1 MGVLDELGMTK
12 EALREEVAEVDP
24 PRGLRR
30 APERPGSG
38 LGDMSW
44 RHEMGMTQEE
54 AVEAVVS
61 GRFRPSGSGDASA
74 ALEAA
79 RRFRADADAALA
91 EADRAGSR
99 WPAEHGDAL
108 MELADDLVREATGIR
123 TSRRPTGAFAEFMGL
138 A

>member
-12 EALREEVAEVDP
+12 EALREEIAEVDP

-30 APERPGSG
+30 TSERPGSG

-44 RHEMGMTQEE
+44 RHEMGMTQED
-54 AVEAVVS
+54 AVEAVAS
-61 GRFRPSGSGDASA
+61 GRFRPSGGGDPSA

-79 RRFRADADAALA
+79 RRFRAEADAALA

-99 WPAEHGDAL
+99 WPAAHGDAL
-108 MELADDLVREATGIR
+108 LDLADDLVRSAAASR
-123 TSRRPTGAFAEFMGL
+123 TRPRPSGAFAEFMGL